1 MMNSKMNCRNDKSC
15 TFLDL
20 FLFILNGIDTGLF
33 NDNVQYNGVF
43 YDGHYITPNVILKMR
58 QQTKN
63 IFQHIF
69 RIDNIFQLTFT
80 EEHED
85 NSYFKYYKKE
95 KDTIKQHLESK
106 YFKNYKTI
114 VLPKDEESCTL
125 SFFLEYTYDQ
135 KLNIN
140 KVSFIKHK
148 HTNYESPKYK
158 YFCDSFKCLKE
169 TFQKFLIL
177 YNLSNELNVE
187 IDYNSKRF
195 TIEKDYCLEESKK
208 IKKEIERL
216 KEMKRQ
222 RKH

>member
-1 MMNSKMNCRNDKSC
+1 MNCIKDKSC

-33 NDNVQYNGVF
+33 NDNAQYNGVF

-58 QQTKN
+58 QQTRN

-69 RIDNIFQLTFT
+69 RMNNIFQLLFF
-80 EEHED
+80 EEHGD
-85 NSYFKYYKKE
+85 NSYFKYFKE
-95 KDTIKQHLESK
+95 EEEDTIMQKNKEHLDDK
-106 YFKNYKTI
+106 YFKNYKKI
-114 VLPKDEESCTL
+114 VLPKDEESC
-125 SFFLEYTYDQ
+125 TYDQ

-158 YFCDSFKCLKE
+158 YFCDSFKCLKQ
-169 TFQKFLIL
+169 TFQNFLIL

-216 KEMKRQ
+216 KQIKRQ
-222 RKH
+222 VEN

>member
-1 MMNSKMNCRNDKSC
+1 M
-15 TFLDL
+15 
-20 FLFILNGIDTGLF
+20 
-33 NDNVQYNGVF
+33 
-43 YDGHYITPNVILKMR
+43 
-58 QQTKN
+58 
-63 IFQHIF
+63 
-69 RIDNIFQLTFT
+69 
-80 EEHED
+80 
-85 NSYFKYYKKE
+85 
-95 KDTIKQHLESK
+95 
-106 YFKNYKTI
+106 
-114 VLPKDEESCTL
+114 LPISNAKDEESCTL

-216 KEMKRQ
+216 KEIKRQ